1 MRTANPMRLTFY
13 FVLVGIVF
21 ILFLLQAFN
30 LVYVNTDK
38 FTYYVLGILVVVL
51 ALPLV
56 DRIKVF
62 DVIEVSRPKIM
73 LFKEYIIK

>member
-1 MRTANPMRLTFY
+1 MRTQNPMRLTFY

-30 LVYVNTDK
+30 LVYINTDK
-38 FTYYVLGILVVVL
+38 FTYYTLGILVVVL

-56 DRIKVF
+56 ERIKVF
-62 DVIEVSRPKIM
+62 DVIEVTRPKI
-73 LFKEYIIK
+73 FKKKL